1 MTMQQLCQKCE
12 ALNKEFNASAR
23 HMDGAEFSAFRKRLA
38 MKYNVGFDNSWSARF
53 CCHVSDTFTIE
64 QMQVWTQTEKGLFG
78 RSTAKKKMHL
88 TLTSPAMPDVYIKC
102 VSADAKLAEHLQN
115 GAQIRIS
122 GELQISAFLN
132 AQQVQWKDGEFGGR
146 TMVKLF

>member
-12 ALNKEFNASAR
+12 ALNKEFNTSAR

-38 MKYNVGFDNSWSARF
+38 VKYNVGFDNSWSARF
-53 CCHVSDTFTIE
+53 CCHVSDTFIVE
-64 QMQVWTQTEKGLFG
+64 QIQVWTRTKKGLFG
-78 RSTAKKKMHL
+78 KSLQTKKVHL
-88 TLTSPAMPDVYIKC
+88 TLSSPVIPDVPIKC
-102 VSADAKLAEHLQN
+102 TSDDAKLADHLQN